1 MSLETGIEEAVIT
14 RLDELAIAYELI
26 KIDPDFADTAEFCR
40 EYGYALDV
48 SGNTIVVAS
57 KRGPKLYSAC
67 VLLATDR
74 LDVNKTVKTLMGVS
88 RVSFAAAEETVA
100 LTGMAV
106 GGVTPFALPADLQI
120 YADEKLLS
128 AEYLIL
134 GSGSRSSKIKLAAN
148 DLRKLPNLQFVAGLS
163 VGA

>member
-148 DLRKLPNLQFVAGLS
+148 DLRKLPNPGLS